1 MIYDFRYQ
9 IKEEPLAMVEML
21 WSDEQLDCS
30 WGNWTWES
38 DERWMAEQQEIAK
51 LGDTNF
57 SWRGRED
64 FYQRVLDWLQR
75 PFVPVLTME
84 APELIVLE
92 EPDWTG

>member
-1 MIYDFRYQ
+1 
-9 IKEEPLAMVEML
+9 MVEMV
-21 WSDEQLDCS
+21 WSDVQLDCS
-30 WGNWTWES
+30 FGNLSTRRDSPSW
-38 DERWMAEQQEIAK
+38 RAEQQEIAK
-51 LGDTNF
+51 LGNTNF

-92 EPDWTG
+92 EPDWNE